1 MAHGMTPSSLA
12 RRILATAGPTV
23 SPREA
28 ATVLGCS
35 TDLVRTM
42 YRRGELAE
50 LGIRVLRLG
59 SRIRISTAS
68 LRRAVEADDAQG
80 GDAA

>member
-1 MAHGMTPSSLA
+1 MAYRMTRSSIA

-23 SPREA
+23 SCREA

-35 TDLVRTM
+35 TDLVRAM
-42 YRRGELAE
+42 HRRGELAD

-59 SRIRISTAS
+59 SRIRISTAT
-68 LRRAVEADDAQG
+68 LRRAVEADAHGD
-80 GDAA
+80 DAA